1 MNPWSFLI
9 IILVYCEFEHMK
21 WNTKFSEEKLIIN
34 IDGYLYV
41 NEKCERSVISG
52 ESPGIIHF
60 AVKVIFNTPPINF
73 AI

>member
-1 MNPWSFLI
+1 
-9 IILVYCEFEHMK
+9 MK